1 MSDGWAGEAERREAA
16 RRSLRGQVAVVT
28 GAAGVIGQAVA
39 GLFAGAGARVV
50 LGDRRGDALH
60 ALAADLG
67 AHARRRST
75 AT

>member
-1 MSDGWAGEAERREAA
+1 M
-16 RRSLRGQVAVVT
+16 VT
-28 GAAGVIGQAVA
+28 GAAGAIGRAVA

-60 ALAADLG
+60 ALAADL
-67 AHARRRST
+67 ATHARRRSS